1 MDQSNGRHR
10 IGIDFD
16 NTIISYQQAF
26 LAAAK
31 DNDLVPKSFVG
42 AKQAV
47 RDQIRLLPDGE
58 REWMRLQGAVYGQGI
73 SGATLIDGV
82 ADFLKRCRGAGA
94 SVFIVS
100 HKTEYGHFD
109 TSGVNLRQAALGW
122 MEQQSFFNGQG
133 YGLAVDNVYFES
145 TRAEKLARIAA
156 LDCTHFIDDLEEVLG
171 DAGFPLGVRRILFA
185 DGLPPAKPLPYSVC
199 MNWRQIAE
207 LVFDERI

>member
-31 DNDLVPKSFVG
+31 NNGLLPKSFVG
-42 AKQAV
+42 TKQAV

-58 REWMRLQGAVYGQGI
+58 REWMRLQGVVYGKGI

-82 ADFLKRCRGAGA
+82 ADFLMRCRGVGA

-122 MEQQSFFNGQG
+122 MEQQSFFSKQG
-133 YGLAVDNVYFES
+133 YGLAVNNVYFES
-145 TRAEKLARIAA
+145 TRAEKLARIAV

-171 DAGFPLGVRRILFA
+171 DAGFPRGVRRILFT
-185 DGLPPAKPLPYSVC
+185 DGFPPEKPLPYFVC

>member
-1 MDQSNGRHR
+1 MDQSNERRR

-26 LAAAK
+26 LSAAK
-31 DNDLVPKSFVG
+31 NSDLLPKSFVG
-42 AKQAV
+42 TKQAV

-58 REWMRLQGAVYGQGI
+58 WEWMRLQGAVYGKGI
-73 SGATLIDGV
+73 GNATLIDGV
-82 ADFLKRCRGAGA
+82 ADFLNRCRDIGS

-122 MEQQSFFNGQG
+122 MEQQGFFDRQR
-133 YGLAVDNVYFES
+133 YGLAVESVYFET
-145 TRAEKLARIAA
+145 TRAEKLARIAV
-156 LDCTHFIDDLEEVLG
+156 LNCTHFIDDLEEVL
-171 DAGFPLGVRRILFA
+171 DDPGFPIGVRRILFA
-185 DGLPPAKPLPYSVC
+185 DGSPVTKPLPYSVC
-199 MNWRQIAE
+199 TNWRQIAK